1 MAKQNVRTEYQTRFY
16 DGRHNLVVPEL
27 VKLSYSSILVHR
39 YDARLAGE
47 LGQKKGCLDFIHKF
61 RPKEIV

>member
-1 MAKQNVRTEYQTRFY
+1 MAKQNLRIEHQLRFY
-16 DGRHNLVVPEL
+16 NGRRNLHVPEL

-47 LGQKKGCLDFIHKF
+47 LGQKNGMS
-61 RPKEIV
+61 